1 MQCPVWHVGCSTARN
16 GQLRSHK
23 TTAGQEG
30 GQLLLHQ
37 QPGHTSPKTCS
48 AMCRSVMMCAGAAA
62 VRPQT
67 EHFGCRAEGDWK
79 KQGEMETKLHWI
91 SWMQPPVHHHTG
103 DRRALPALWDN
114 RAQGLQRGGW
124 CGKIESAEFLKPSG
138 IFSKVPEA
146 GGSADIAGV
155 QCQGPREQET
165 WAAHKQIPFS
175 SRVNA
180 S

>member
-1 MQCPVWHVGCSTARN
+1 MAR
-16 GQLRSHK
+16 G
-23 TTAGQEG
+23 
-30 GQLLLHQ
+30 LLL
-37 QPGHTSPKTCS
+37 QPGMASSDPARPQLGRRAGSCCLTYSQSVSRTHIPKNKLCH
-48 AMCRSVMMCAGAAA
+48 AMMCAGAAA

-67 EHFGCRAEGDWK
+67 EHFGCRAERDCK
-79 KQGEMETKLHWI
+79 KQGELETKLHWL

-114 RAQGLQRGGW
+114 RAQGLQRNGW
-124 CGKIESAEFLKPSG
+124 FGMIESAEFLKPSG
-138 IFSKVPEA
+138 IRPAVPGA
-146 GGSADIAGV
+146 GGTADIAGV

-165 WAAHKQIPFS
+165 WAAHKQILFS